1 MLDKIV
7 NIVIRFLVRTILSVF
22 GFKCLVSV
30 IKSDARIL
38 WQPKIFW
45 TESWRA
51 EIIDWNDDV

>member
-30 IKSDARIL
+30 IKSDARVL

-45 TESWRA
+45 TKSWRA